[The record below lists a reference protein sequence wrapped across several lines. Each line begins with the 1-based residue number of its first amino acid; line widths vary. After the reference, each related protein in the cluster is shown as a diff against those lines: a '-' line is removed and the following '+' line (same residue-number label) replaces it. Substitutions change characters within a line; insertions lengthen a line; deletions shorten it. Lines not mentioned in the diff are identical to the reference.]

1 MKTKNYRE
9 KFLRKNSERNGKGI
23 PVAISNEHYARL
35 ESIINVSGSDIMV
48 DDYLANI
55 MKEHLERMEVQ

>member
-9 KFLRKNSERNGKGI
+9 EFLRKNSERKGNGI
-23 PVAISNEHYARL
+23 LVAISNEHYARL
-35 ESIINVSGSDIMV
+35 ESIIKVSGSGIIV
-48 DDYLANI
+48 DDYLDNI

>member
-35 ESIINVSGSDIMV
+35 ESIINVSGSDITV

>member
-9 KFLRKNSERNGKGI
+9 KFLRKNYERNGKGI

-35 ESIINVSGSDIMV
+35 ESIIKVSESDITV
-48 DDYLANI
+48 DGYLANI

>member
-9 KFLRKNSERNGKGI
+9 KFLRKNSKRNGKGI

-35 ESIINVSGSDIMV
+35 ESIIKVSGSDITV

-55 MKEHLERMEVQ
+55 MNEHLERMEVQ

>member
-1 MKTKNYRE
+1 M
-9 KFLRKNSERNGKGI
+9 RKNSKRNGKGI

-35 ESIINVSGSDIMV
+35 ESIIKVSGSDITV

>member
-9 KFLRKNSERNGKGI
+9 KFLRKNSKTNVKGI
-23 PVAISNEHYARL
+23 PVSISNEHYPLL
-35 ESIINVSGSDIMV
+35 ETIIKVSGSDITV

>member
-9 KFLRKNSERNGKGI
+9 KFLRKNCVRNGKGI
-23 PVAISNEHYARL
+23 PVAISHEHYARL
-35 ESIINVSGSDIMV
+35 ESIIKVSGSDITV

>member
-23 PVAISNEHYARL
+23 PVAISNEHYDRL
-35 ESIINVSGSDIMV
+35 ESIIKVSGSDMTV

>member
-9 KFLRKNSERNGKGI
+9 KFLRKNSKRNGKGI

-35 ESIINVSGSDIMV
+35 DHICHFDAS
-48 DDYLANI
+48 L
-55 MKEHLERMEVQ
+55 